1 MGQLVGRGFDPVM
14 RTFYERSLA
23 AGKPKKLGSTACIR
37 KLLTMLNAA
46 VRTGRYWHPTVV
58 GPYKL
63 TATLSLSSNATALA
77 SGAYPLCFPSVS
89 LRSPGQ
95 LPWMKGS
102 HNLQS
107 PGHPPRRRRE

>member
-23 AGKPKKLGSTACIR
+23 AGKPKKLGSAAGIR
-37 KLLTMLNAA
+37 KLLTMPNAA

-77 SGAYPLCFPSVS
+77 SGAYPPVLSKCQFTFAGTAS
-89 LRSPGQ
+89 LDEGQ
-95 LPWMKGS
+95 P
-102 HNLQS
+102 
-107 PGHPPRRRRE
+107 